1 MFKRILRHARISWK
15 NLAIPNPPSPPF
27 LIFFVSSV
35 CNLRCEHCF
44 YWRNLN
50 RRDDLSLEEIF
61 NLSNQLGR
69 IENLNLS
76 GGEPFLRKRLGE
88 ICRYF
93 VQHNQVEQIYI
104 PTNAYFPNR
113 TVQALDEALREPT
126 LKLLA
131 VEISLDGTADYHNR
145 LRGSDH
151 SFRKAMK
158 TYDALADLQKSD
170 SRLRIHAVST
180 ATAENIDEIRKLTSF
195 LYERCPAMDH
205 HNIALIR
212 GDRKNPSLQGPQLKA
227 FEELHAF
234 VQNVWADREEGR
246 FGSIVEPMLQWAKVQ
261 TAEEQKQI
269 VPCRAGIL
277 SGVVYANGDVSFC
290 ETLPSLGNL
299 RTSSF
304 QEIWYS
310 REAQALRRSI
320 RKKECYCTNEIFL
333 WPSITF
339 QPWYLGKA
347 LLNSQA
353 WRANSKPKNQKELK
367 CNL

>member
-1 MFKRILRHARISWK
+1 
-15 NLAIPNPPSPPF
+15 
-27 LIFFVSSV
+27 
-35 CNLRCEHCF
+35 
-44 YWRNLN
+44 LN
-50 RRDDLSLEEIF
+50 RRDDLSIDEIF
-61 NLSNQLGR
+61 SLSDQLGR

-76 GGEPFLRKRLGE
+76 GGEPFLRKELGE

-93 VQHNQVEQIYI
+93 VQNNRVEQIYV

-113 TVQALDEALREPT
+113 TFQAIEEVLKEPT

-131 VEISLDGTADYHNR
+131 VEISLDGTPEYHNR
-145 LRGSDH
+145 LRGSDR
-151 SFRKAMK
+151 SFQKALE
-158 TYDALADLQKSD
+158 TYDALAELQQSD
-170 SRLRIHAVST
+170 ARLRIHAVST
-180 ATAENIDEIRKLTSF
+180 VTSDNIDEVQKLSDF
-195 LYERCPAMDH
+195 LYDQCPSMDH

-227 FEELHAF
+227 YEELHAF

-269 VPCRAGIL
+269 IPCRAGIL

-290 ETLPSLGNL
+290 ETLPPLGNL
-299 RTSSF
+299 RAKTF
-304 QEIWYS
+304 REIWYS
-310 REAQALRRSI
+310 EAAQALRHSI
-320 RKKECYCTNEIFL
+320 KNKECYCTNEIFL

-339 QPWYLGKA
+339 QPWHLSKT

-353 WRANSKPKNQKELK
+353 LRSTKRSGKQRELK
-367 CNL
+367 CNP

>member
-1 MFKRILRHARISWK
+1 
-15 NLAIPNPPSPPF
+15 
-27 LIFFVSSV
+27 
-35 CNLRCEHCF
+35 
-44 YWRNLN
+44 
-50 RRDDLSLEEIF
+50 
-61 NLSNQLGR
+61 
-69 IENLNLS
+69 
-76 GGEPFLRKRLGE
+76 
-88 ICRYF
+88 
-93 VQHNQVEQIYI
+93 
-104 PTNAYFPNR
+104 
-113 TVQALDEALREPT
+113 
-126 LKLLA
+126 
-131 VEISLDGTADYHNR
+131 
-145 LRGSDH
+145 
-151 SFRKAMK
+151 
-158 TYDALADLQKSD
+158 
-170 SRLRIHAVST
+170 
-180 ATAENIDEIRKLTSF
+180 
-195 LYERCPAMDH
+195 MDH

-227 FEELHAF
+227 YEELHAF

-269 VPCRAGIL
+269 IPCRAGIL

-299 RTSSF
+299 RTNSF
-304 QEIWYS
+304 QDIWYS

-353 WRANSKPKNQKELK
+353 WRTNRRPENQKELK